1 MRTFFQAAA
10 FLGLVIS
17 IAIVLA
23 LIGEAVRWLFDIQ
36 LGWLWTGGWVP
47 RSNEFDLLT
56 IFAGTVMVAVIAM
69 LVAAPLGLGA
79 AAYLSEYAT
88 PRTRRT
94 LKPILET
101 LASIPSVV
109 LGYFALQVIN
119 PDLVRKIFAS
129 AGTFNYLA
137 AGLAVGIL
145 TIPLVASVAEDAMHA
160 VPNALREGAYGIGA
174 RRMTV
179 TLRVVFPAAV
189 SGVVAS
195 LILGFSRAVGETMIV
210 ALAAGATG
218 SAERTLNPLDG
229 GQTMTGAIRS
239 RARRSRADGRVALVC
254 GEDGALG
261 RAPRAGRCRRIEPT
275 EPFTGDAQP
284 APVEP
289 VDPLA
294 AGPLD
299 LDQARALELAQ
310 MPRRRRPRAR
320 EPIRD
325 LARRHAIAAEVQDQ

>member
-1 MRTFFQAAA
+1 MSTTATRQPITLELMGGNKRRHRKERLVRVLFMSAA

-23 LIGEAVRWLFDIQ
+23 LLEQAISWLFDIQ
-36 LGWLWTGGWVP
+36 LGWLWTAGWFP
-47 RSNEFDLLT
+47 RANEFDLLT
-56 IFAGTVMVAVIAM
+56 ILAGTVMIAVIAM
-69 LVAAPLGLGA
+69 LVATPLGLGA

-119 PDLVRKIFAS
+119 PDLVRKIFTS

-189 SGVVAS
+189 SGIVAS
-195 LILGFSRAVGETMIV
+195 LILGFSRAVGETMVV
-210 ALAAGATG
+210 AIAAGATG
-218 SAERTLNPLDG
+218 GSARTFNPLDG
-229 GQTMTGAIRS
+229 GQTMTGAISSLAIGSDRVRGSGFAFDALYFVGLMLFALTFLLNVVSERFVRRVRS
-239 RARRSRADGRVALVC
+239 NY
-254 GEDGALG
+254 
-261 RAPRAGRCRRIEPT
+261 
-275 EPFTGDAQP
+275 
-284 APVEP
+284 
-289 VDPLA
+289 
-294 AGPLD
+294 
-299 LDQARALELAQ
+299 
-310 MPRRRRPRAR
+310 
-320 EPIRD
+320 
-325 LARRHAIAAEVQDQ
+325 